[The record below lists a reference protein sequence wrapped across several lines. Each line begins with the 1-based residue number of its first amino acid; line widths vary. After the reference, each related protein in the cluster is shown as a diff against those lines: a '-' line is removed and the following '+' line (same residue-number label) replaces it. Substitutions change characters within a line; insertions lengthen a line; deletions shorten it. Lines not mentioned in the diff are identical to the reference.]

1 MMTSSYDVFNY
12 EYRSPSVDE
21 PGIYLLVRK
30 SHLLNGES
38 TAATTF
44 NVKVGMAYTKTC
56 RRAKQQRGWHIDS
69 ELFTNKGEKIGFL
82 DSHVIIRDIR
92 YTAAPTQLIEAVEGM
107 YHAAMRDRWEL
118 TPGWGY
124 EWFQVDEDFYNDVL
138 QRGFEA
144 FENIVPPIADL
155 IMQVSY

>member
-1 MMTSSYDVFNY
+1 MISSHDEFDY
-12 EYRSPSVDE
+12 EYRSPSIDE

-38 TAATTF
+38 TALTTF
-44 NVKVGMAYTKTC
+44 NVKVGMAYTKAC
-56 RRAKQQRGWHIDS
+56 RRAKNQRSWCIDS
-69 ELFTNKGEKIGFL
+69 RLFTDKGEKIGFL
-82 DSHVIIRDIR
+82 DSHVIVRDIR

-124 EWFQVDEDFYNDVL
+124 EWFQVDEDFYNKVL
-138 QRGFEA
+138 QQGFEA
-144 FENIVPPIADL
+144 FDNIVPSIANL